1 MSRMSILNA
10 PGQQTEG
17 FCMVKSASLRTD
29 SKGGSYMDMVLAD
42 AGGECVAK
50 IWNYGPSMGMFEPED
65 IVKIRGTVTI
75 WKDSEQLKIERI
87 RQATEADEVDMSKIV
102 PCSPQDPDV
111 AYEILWRETESI
123 KEADLKRLV
132 QYLMKEHKKEMLY
145 YPAAVKLHHATRGG
159 FLEHTLNVVS
169 MGKAVAARYEGLD
182 AELIVAG
189 AILHD
194 LGKLT
199 ELDTGKLGVASAYT
213 AEGQLLGH
221 INIGMAEVRAAAEL
235 LQVPEETAVLIE
247 HMLLS
252 HHGQPEFGSPKLP
265 MFPEAEVLSTL
276 DRLDAQLFEMFTALD
291 GVVKGGFSE
300 RQWALDNRQL
310 YQHGRKGMN

>member
-17 FCMVKSASLRTD
+17 FCMVKSAAIRTD
-29 SKGGSYMDMVLAD
+29 SKGGAYMDMVLAD

-65 IVKIRGTVTI
+65 IVKVRGT
-75 WKDSEQLKIERI
+75 RI
-87 RQATEADEVDMSKIV
+87 RQANESDEVDMSKIV
-102 PCSPQDPDV
+102 PCSPQDPNA
-111 AYEILWRETESI
+111 AYEILWRETEGFRDQ
-123 KEADLKRLV
+123 DLKRLV
-132 QYLMKEHKKEMLY
+132 QYLMKAHKAEMLY

-159 FLEHTLNVVS
+159 FLEHTLNIVS
-169 MGKAVAARYEGLD
+169 LGKAVAARYPQLD
-182 AELIVAG
+182 EELIVAG

-252 HHGQPEFGSPKLP
+252 HHGQPEFGSPKFP

-310 YQHGRKGMN
+310 YQHGRKELN

>member
-1 MSRMSILNA
+1 
-10 PGQQTEG
+10 
-17 FCMVKSASLRTD
+17 
-29 SKGGSYMDMVLAD
+29 
-42 AGGECVAK
+42 
-50 IWNYGPSMGMFEPED
+50 
-65 IVKIRGTVTI
+65 
-75 WKDSEQLKIERI
+75 
-87 RQATEADEVDMSKIV
+87 
-102 PCSPQDPDV
+102 
-111 AYEILWRETESI
+111 
-123 KEADLKRLV
+123 
-132 QYLMKEHKKEMLY
+132 MKAHKKEMLY

-169 MGKAVAARYEGLD
+169 MGKAVAARYDKLD

-194 LGKLT
+194 MGKLT
-199 ELDTGKLGVASAYT
+199 ELETGKLGVASAYT
-213 AEGQLLGH
+213 AQGQLLGH

-276 DRLDAQLFEMFTALD
+276 DRLDAQLFEMFAALD

-300 RQWALDNRQL
+300 RQWALDNRQI
-310 YQHGRKGMN
+310 

>member
-1 MSRMSILNA
+1 MKKA
-10 PGQQTEG
+10 P
-17 FCMVKSASLRTD
+17 
-29 SKGGSYMDMVLAD
+29 KGKTG
-42 AGGECVAK
+42 
-50 IWNYGPSMGMFEPED
+50 
-65 IVKIRGTVTI
+65 RGR
-75 WKDSEQLKIERI
+75 RI
-87 RQATEADEVDMSKIV
+87 RRWILVLLALLLVFAAVTLAWDPFRLIV
-102 PCSPQDPDV
+102 
-111 AYEILWRETESI
+111 REGT
-123 KEADLKRLV
+123 AA
-132 QYLMKEHKKEMLY
+132 HKAEMLY

-159 FLEHTLNVVS
+159 FLEHTLNIVS
-169 MGKAVAARYEGLD
+169 LGKAVAARYPQLD
-182 AELIVAG
+182 EELIVAG

-310 YQHGRKGMN
+310 YQHGRK